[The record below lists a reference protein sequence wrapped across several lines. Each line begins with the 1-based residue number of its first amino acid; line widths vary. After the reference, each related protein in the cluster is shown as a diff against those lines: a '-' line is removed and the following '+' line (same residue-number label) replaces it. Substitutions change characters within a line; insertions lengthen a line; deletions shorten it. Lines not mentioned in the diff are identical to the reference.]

1 MAKPKPKGRKRNIPD
16 DQFKKMSPF
25 ERAEGMRQAG
35 IKRGTRRAG
44 RGAGRILHAERV
56 PSRASEAKGVRE
68 GVGGYVRKF
77 NDPEFIMREGK
88 KEIESHNR
96 RALTKYQAKGKKVLI
111 EGGDARMKDLRK
123 LLQETLDDFIAK
135 QGRKVSTAARV
146 AAKRAAK
153 RLK

>member
-1 MAKPKPKGRKRNIPD
+1 MAKPKPKGRKRTIPD

-35 IKRGTRRAG
+35 IKRGTRRMG
-44 RGAGRILHAERV
+44 RGVGRIIHAEKV

-68 GVGGYVRKF
+68 GVGGYAKKL

-88 KEIESHNR
+88 KEIESFNR
-96 RALTKYQAKGKKVLI
+96 KALTKYQAKGKKVLI
-111 EGGDARMKDLRK
+111 EGGDARMKDLRA
-123 LLQETLDDFIAK
+123 LLQETLDDYIAK
-135 QGRKVSTAARV
+135 AAGKAKSKAKL
-146 AAKRAAK
+146 AAKLAAK